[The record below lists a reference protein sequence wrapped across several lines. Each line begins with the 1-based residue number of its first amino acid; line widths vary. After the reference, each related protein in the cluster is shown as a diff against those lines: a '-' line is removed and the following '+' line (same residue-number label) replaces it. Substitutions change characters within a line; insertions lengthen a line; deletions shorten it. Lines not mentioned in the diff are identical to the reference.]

1 MKCGFNVGGGKK
13 GNERDQKL
21 TLSLGNLE
29 ALSERQRR
37 ITGLSTAS
45 RGSKCGEMLRLV
57 NDFDETISKSLPR
70 NVCVNT
76 QSKECSKNE
85 TCLC

>member
-1 MKCGFNVGGGKK
+1 MKCGFN
-13 GNERDQKL
+13 GNERNQKL

-45 RGSKCGEMLRLV
+45 RRPKCGEMLRLV
-57 NDFDETISKSLPR
+57 NDFDQTI
-70 NVCVNT
+70 
-76 QSKECSKNE
+76 
-85 TCLC
+85 